1 MTTPPAH
8 RIDAA
13 FARLKMA
20 GKKGFVAYISAGD
33 PDLARTLTLAAA
45 IESAGADILELGV
58 PFSDPL
64 ADGTVNQ
71 AAASRALA
79 SGATVAGVLRCIRE
93 LRERSP
99 IPVVL
104 YTYLNPI
111 YAFGFE
117 RFLNEAL
124 ESGVDGVLIL
134 DLPPDETS
142 RNPELGAKP
151 AGLKN
156 IRLIAPTT
164 PPDRVASIAS
174 RGEGFIYYVSREGVT
189 GEQQSLSASVEE
201 RVAAIRRETALPVA
215 VGFGIAT
222 PDHAREAA
230 AAADAVVVGSAIVR
244 QIGQHAASPDLDKRV
259 ADFVRPLVEA
269 VKSVRGV

>member
-1 MTTPPAH
+1 MAHPPVN
-8 RIDAA
+8 RIDQT
-13 FARLKMA
+13 FARLRAA
-20 GKKGFVAYISAGD
+20 GEKGFVAYISAGD

-45 IESAGADILELGV
+45 LEEAGADILELGV

-71 AAASRALA
+71 AAAGRALA
-79 SGATVAGVLRCIRE
+79 AGATVAGVLRCIRE
-93 LRERSP
+93 LRERSQ

-117 RFLNEAL
+117 RFLHEAL
-124 ESGVDGVLIL
+124 TQGVDGVLIL
-134 DLPPDETS
+134 DLPPDEAR
-142 RNPELGAKP
+142 RNPELAAKP

-156 IRLIAPTT
+156 IRLVAPTT
-164 PPDRVASIAS
+164 PPDRVASIVAQ
-174 RGEGFIYYVSREGVT
+174 GEGFIYYVSREGVT
-189 GEQQSLSASVEE
+189 GEQPGFSAHVEE
-201 RVAAIRRETALPVA
+201 RVAAIRRHTALPVA

-244 QIGQHAASPDLDKRV
+244 QIGQHGASPDLEKRI

-269 VKSVRGV
+269 TKSRRN